1 MDSTLLVIVIA
12 TFALGIASQVLAD
25 KYGIPSIIF
34 LIIAGVLAGPEVL
47 GIIQPEAFGE
57 GLQVIVGLAVA
68 IIVFEGAFHLKIS
81 KLKKAQSEALR
92 LGTIGAIISGLLTA
106 IAAYYTLDVSW
117 DIAFLIGALLIATGP
132 TVIKPILEVVS
143 VRKKVEA
150 ALETEGI
157 VNDVSAAILALVVYE
172 FVVLQ
177 STSYGELATQFFTR
191 WGTGVFIGIATA
203 LAAWYT
209 INNLNLRISKEAQ
222 DARIIVLGTALIS
235 YGAAE
240 LIITEAGIAAAATA
254 GILLGNLE
262 MPYKKEVKEFEDA
275 ISVIV
280 LTFVF
285 IALTALLSFE
295 SLLTLGIGGLIFVL
309 LVTLLIRP
317 IMVFA
322 STTGSRFSNR
332 EKLYLSMIG
341 PRGIIPAS
349 VATLFALEL
358 QNMGRN
364 EEAAA
369 IVGSVFLVIVATSFI
384 EGGLAK
390 IAAKKLNVIPMHT
403 IIVGAGEAGRELAQK
418 LEQRGEEIVI
428 IEKNPEEA
436 EKARSLGFKVIEGDA
451 RKEETLREASNG
463 KAEIIAIMTHDDDVN
478 IVVSQIAKSKLD
490 IDKIVSRV
498 NDPDNAEAMKD
509 LEVSTITS
517 PEAVADAF
525 DNMIET
531 PKIWKQLTQHRDQLE
546 VVEKEITQKQ
556 KVKEF
561 EKQLTNG
568 AAMTLITRNGEPI
581 QPEETTHLEQGDIVT
596 IIGRKKILRKMKN
609 L

>member
-1 MDSTLLVIVIA
+1 MDSTLLIIVIA

-57 GLQVIVGLAVA
+57 GLQLIVGLAVA
-68 IIVFEGAFHLKIS
+68 IIVFEGAFHLKMS
-81 KLKKAQSEALR
+81 KLKKAPSEAIR
-92 LGTIGAIISGLLTA
+92 LGTIGAIISGALTA
-106 IAAYYTLDVSW
+106 IAAHYTLNVSW

-172 FVVLQ
+172 FVVIQ
-177 STSYGELATQFFTR
+177 SASYGELATQFFTR
-191 WGTGVFIGIATA
+191 WGTGVLAGIVVAS
-203 LAAWYT
+203 AAWYT
-209 INNLNLRISKEAQ
+209 INHLELRISKEAQ
-222 DARIIVLGTALIS
+222 DARIIVLGSALIS

-254 GILLGNLE
+254 GVLLGNLE
-262 MPYKKEVKEFEDA
+262 MPYKKEIREFEDA
-275 ISVIV
+275 VSVIV

-295 SLLTLGIGGLIFVL
+295 DLLALGVGGLIFVL
-309 LVTLLIRP
+309 LVTLIIRP
-317 IMVFA
+317 VMVLA
-322 STTGSRFSNR
+322 STIGGQFSNR
-332 EKLYLSMIG
+332 EKAYLSMIG

-369 IVGSVFLVIVATSFI
+369 IVGSIFLVIVTTSFI
-384 EGGLAK
+384 EGGLSK
-390 IAAKKLNVIPMHT
+390 LTAKKLDVIPMHT

-418 LEQRGEEIVI
+418 LKERGEEIVLV
-428 IEKNPEEA
+428 EKDSEEA
-436 EKARSLGFKVIEGDA
+436 ARAEELGFKVVEGDA
-451 RKEETLREASNG
+451 REEEILKEASDG
-463 KAEIIAIMTHDDDVN
+463 KAEVIAIMTDEDDVN
-478 IVVSQIAKSKLD
+478 IVVSQIAKSKLN
-490 IDKIVSRV
+490 IGSIVSQV
-498 NDPDNAEAMKD
+498 NNPENEEAMQD
-509 LEVSTITS
+509 LGVKTITS

-525 DNMIET
+525 DNLIET
-531 PKIWKQLTQHRDQLE
+531 PKIWKQLTEHRDKLE
-546 VVEKEITQKQ
+546 VIEKEIGEHQ
-556 KVKEF
+556 KVEGF
-561 EKQLTNG
+561 EESLENG
-568 AAMTLITRNGEPI
+568 AAMTLVTRDGEPL
-581 QPEETTHLEQGDIVT
+581 QPSQIKYLEKGDTVT
-596 IIGRKKILRKMKN
+596 IIGRKEVLKQMMK
-609 L
+609 

>member
-1 MDSTLLVIVIA
+1 MDSTLLIIVIA
-12 TFALGIASQVLAD
+12 TFALGIVSQVIAD

-47 GIIQPEAFGE
+47 GIIRPEAFGE

-81 KLKKAQSEALR
+81 KLRKAQSEAIR
-92 LGTIGAIISGLLTA
+92 LGTIGAVISGVLTA

-117 DIAFLIGALLIATGP
+117 EIAFLIGTLLIATGP

-177 STSYGELATQFFTR
+177 SSSYAELATQFFTR
-191 WGTGVFIGIATA
+191 WGTGVFIGIVVAG
-203 LAAWYT
+203 AAAYT
-209 INNLNLRISKEAQ
+209 LNHLNLRISKEAQ

-235 YGAAE
+235 YGVAE

-254 GILLGNLE
+254 GIILGNLDI
-262 MPYKKEVKEFEDA
+262 PYKEEIKEFDDA

-285 IALTALLSFE
+285 IALTALLSFQD
-295 SLLTLGIGGLIFVL
+295 LIALGIGGIAFVL

-317 IMVFA
+317 LMVFA
-322 STTGSRFSNR
+322 STFGGQFSNR
-332 EKLYLSMIG
+332 EKIYLSLIG

-369 IVGSVFLVIVATSFI
+369 IVGSVFLVIVATSFV
-384 EGGLAK
+384 EGGLARL
-390 IAAKKLNVIPMHT
+390 AARKLNVIPMHT

-418 LEQRGEEIVI
+418 LEQREEEIVMI
-428 IEKNPEEA
+428 DKDPEEA
-436 EKARSLGFKVIEGDA
+436 DKAREKGFKVIEGDA

-463 KAEIIAIMTHDDDVN
+463 KAEVIAIMTHDDDVN
-478 IVVSQIAKSKLD
+478 IVVSQIAKSKLN
-490 IDKIVSRV
+490 IETIISRV

-509 LEVSTITS
+509 LDVQTLTS

-531 PKIWKQLTQHRDQLE
+531 PKIWKQLTQHRDQIE
-546 VVEKEITQKQ
+546 VIEKEIVEKQ
-556 KVKEF
+556 SLEQF
-561 EKQLTNG
+561 EKTLDNG
-568 AAMTLITRNGEPI
+568 AAVTLVTRDGESH
-581 QPEETTHLEQGDIVT
+581 QPQKVGELREGDIVT
-596 IIGRKKILRKMKN
+596 IIGRKEAFKDLN
-609 L
+609 